1 MDERKGSGLTVV
13 AAWVGLLASILTGGY
28 TAGVLS
34 NRVDNLERQARD
46 MQADART
53 NAATLA
59 EIKDT
64 TTVIRTKLEIL
75 LPTSTKEPSR

>member
-1 MDERKGSGLTVV
+1 MDEHKGSGLTVIV
-13 AAWVGLLASILTGGY
+13 AWVGLIASILTGGY

-34 NRVDNLERQARD
+34 NRVENLERQARD

-59 EIKDT
+59 DIKDT

-75 LPTSTKEPSR
+75 LPTNVKEPVR